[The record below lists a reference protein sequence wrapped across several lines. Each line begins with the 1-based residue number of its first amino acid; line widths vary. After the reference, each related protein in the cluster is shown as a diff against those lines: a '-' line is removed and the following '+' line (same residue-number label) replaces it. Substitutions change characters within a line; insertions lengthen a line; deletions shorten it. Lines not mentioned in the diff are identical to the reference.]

1 MKRHAR
7 QFEIRL
13 KMKKVLISDKI
24 SELAIK
30 IFEEKKINVDYKP
43 GIENLEL
50 KKIIKNYDGLAVR
63 SNTQVTRQLLEKA
76 EKLKIIGRAGIGTD
90 NIDKDAATEKGVIV
104 MNTPFGMQ

>member
-43 GIENLEL
+43 GI
-50 KKIIKNYDGLAVR
+50 
-63 SNTQVTRQLLEKA
+63 
-76 EKLKIIGRAGIGTD
+76 
-90 NIDKDAATEKGVIV
+90 
-104 MNTPFGMQ
+104 